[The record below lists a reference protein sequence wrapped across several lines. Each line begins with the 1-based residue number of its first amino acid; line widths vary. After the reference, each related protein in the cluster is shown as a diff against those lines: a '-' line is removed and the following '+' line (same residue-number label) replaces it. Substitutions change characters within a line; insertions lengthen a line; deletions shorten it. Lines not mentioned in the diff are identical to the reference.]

1 MRMIERSPRGLA
13 MVLED
18 HDVLKTTV
26 LFEIENPV
34 TKCPEQ
40 VFHPF
45 YRHGG
50 QSFHMVGG
58 LNDHLMSADAVH
70 LDEHSIGLAVQVTF
84 NAQSRKFVRHH
95 TQVPVCVA
103 LASIF
108 SRPIRQNFR
117 RRLSFIART
126 KLADLMSARSR
137 EKSLGRLERSVE
149 MITQRPVMGS
159 FRSSGT
165 RISYNPRS
173 GCENATCAAG
183 RICCLLFCSRQS
195 SVN

>member
-1 MRMIERSPRGLA
+1 MRMIERRSRSLA

-26 LFEIENPV
+26 LLEIENPV

-70 LDEHSIGLAVQVTF
+70 LVEHSIGLAVQVTF
-84 NAQSRKFVRHH
+84 NTQSRKFVRHH

-103 LASIF
+103 LAAIF

-126 KLADLMSARSR
+126 KRA
-137 EKSLGRLERSVE
+137 ETGRLDVGTLAGEISGAFGTVSGNDYPTSRYGIFS
-149 MITQRPVMGS
+149 Q
-159 FRSSGT
+159 FRH
-165 RISYNPRS
+165 
-173 GCENATCAAG
+173 EN
-183 RICCLLFCSRQS
+183 ILQPMQWL
-195 SVN
+195 